1 MIDDETR
8 ETHRPRSAVPWVVA
22 AALVL
27 FAAGLLLS
35 PWFETNVRTRLPG
48 ALQRPDVVSLAARME
63 REAGTI
69 SALESRV
76 TALERR
82 PAQAPP
88 LGDVDATPPAL
99 NDPIPLALGT
109 GPGSERLA
117 RLEARIEALDR
128 GQAQAST
135 RLDNISA
142 ELAGFNV
149 KIEQIGGN
157 ASRSIAAA
165 AASAEKARGVLLV
178 TAARRAAEQGQSLAV
193 LAPALRRHFA
203 AADAEAVER
212 LLTASPETP
221 TLAVLRRR
229 FDEIRPQLS
238 ESAAP
243 ERTATL
249 WEQFKSGVAGLVHIR
264 EKGTA
269 AARNA
274 NDARL
279 ADMATRIS
287 QGDVAGA
294 LLTLQRL
301 PARTQQLAR
310 QWRISAQAYAN
321 THGALQQLEASV
333 LLEDTDLPL
342 TAPPNAPANAQQATT
357 QSL

>member
-1 MIDDETR
+1 MIDDEAR
-8 ETHRPRSAVPWVVA
+8 ETPRPRSAVPWVLVA
-22 AALVL
+22 GLVL

-48 ALQRPDVVSLAARME
+48 ALQRPDVESLAVRVE

-69 SALESRV
+69 
-76 TALERR
+76 TALEARVAALETR
-82 PAQAPP
+82 PATSAP
-88 LGDVDATPPAL
+88 LGDAATTPRAL
-99 NDPIPLALGT
+99 NDPVPLALGG
-109 GPGSERLA
+109 GPSAERLA

-135 RLDNISA
+135 RLDNVSA
-142 ELAGFNV
+142 ELAGINV
-149 KIEQIGGN
+149 KIEQVGGN
-157 ASRSIAAA
+157 AARSIEAA

-203 AADAEAVER
+203 AADADAVER
-212 LLTASPETP
+212 LLTASPGAP

-229 FDEIRPQLS
+229 FAQIRPQLA
-238 ESAAP
+238 ESAEP
-243 ERTATL
+243 EQADTL
-249 WEQFKSGVAGLVHIR
+249 WTQFKAGVASLVQVR
-264 EKGTA
+264 EKGA
-269 AARNA
+269 AAAQTA
-274 NDARL
+274 NEARL
-279 ADMATRIS
+279 ADMATRLS

-294 LLTLQRL
+294 LLAMQRL

-310 QWRISAQAYAN
+310 QWRISAEAYAN
-321 THGALQQLEASV
+321 SYGALQQLEASV

-342 TAPPNAPANAQQATT
+342 TAPAAGQQKPA

>member
-1 MIDDETR
+1 MIDDEAR
-8 ETHRPRSAVPWVVA
+8 ETPRPRSAVPWVLVA
-22 AALVL
+22 GLVL

-48 ALQRPDVVSLAARME
+48 ALQRPDVESLAVRVE

-69 SALESRV
+69 
-76 TALERR
+76 TALEARVAALETR
-82 PAQAPP
+82 PASAP
-88 LGDVDATPPAL
+88 LGDAAATPRAL
-99 NDPIPLALGT
+99 NDPVPLALGG
-109 GPGSERLA
+109 GPSAERLA

-135 RLDNISA
+135 RLDNVSA
-142 ELAGFNV
+142 ELAGINV
-149 KIEQIGGN
+149 KIEQVGGN
-157 ASRSIAAA
+157 AARSIEAA

-203 AADAEAVER
+203 AADADAVER
-212 LLTASPETP
+212 LLTASPGAP

-229 FDEIRPQLS
+229 FAQIRPQLA
-238 ESAAP
+238 ESAEP
-243 ERTATL
+243 EQADTL
-249 WEQFKSGVAGLVHIR
+249 WTQFKAGVASLVQVR
-264 EKGTA
+264 EKGA
-269 AARNA
+269 AAAQTA
-274 NDARL
+274 NEARL
-279 ADMATRIS
+279 ADMATRLS

-294 LLTLQRL
+294 LLAMQRL

-310 QWRISAQAYAN
+310 QWRISAEAYAN
-321 THGALQQLEASV
+321 SYGALQQLEASV

-342 TAPPNAPANAQQATT
+342 TAPAAGQQKPA

>member
-1 MIDDETR
+1 MIDDEAR
-8 ETHRPRSAVPWVVA
+8 ETPRPRSAVPWVLVA
-22 AALVL
+22 GLVL

-48 ALQRPDVVSLAARME
+48 ALQRPDVELLAVRVE

-69 SALESRV
+69 
-76 TALERR
+76 TALEARVAALETR
-82 PAQAPP
+82 PASAP
-88 LGDVDATPPAL
+88 LGDAAATPRAL
-99 NDPIPLALGT
+99 NDPVPLALGG
-109 GPGSERLA
+109 GPSAERLA

-135 RLDNISA
+135 RLDNVSA
-142 ELAGFNV
+142 ELAGINV
-149 KIEQIGGN
+149 KIEQVGGN
-157 ASRSIAAA
+157 AARSIEAA

-203 AADAEAVER
+203 AADADAVER
-212 LLTASPETP
+212 LLTASPGAP

-229 FDEIRPQLS
+229 FAQIRPQLA
-238 ESAAP
+238 ESAEP
-243 ERTATL
+243 EQADTL
-249 WEQFKSGVAGLVHIR
+249 WTQFKAGVASLVQVR
-264 EKGTA
+264 EKGA
-269 AARNA
+269 AAAQTA
-274 NDARL
+274 NEARL
-279 ADMATRIS
+279 ADMATRLS

-294 LLTLQRL
+294 LLAMQRL

-310 QWRISAQAYAN
+310 QWRISAEAYAN
-321 THGALQQLEASV
+321 SYGALQQLEASV

-342 TAPPNAPANAQQATT
+342 TAPAAGQQKPA

>member
-8 ETHRPRSAVPWVVA
+8 ETPRPRNSLPWVLVA
-22 AALVL
+22 GLLL

-35 PWFETNVRTRLPG
+35 PWFETNIRTRLPG
-48 ALQRPDVVSLAARME
+48 ALQRPDVESIAARVE
-63 REAGTI
+63 REAGAITQ
-69 SALESRV
+69 LEARV
-76 TALERR
+76 TALETR
-82 PAQAPP
+82 PSAPAP
-88 LGDVDATPPAL
+88 MVDGAGTPPAL
-99 NDPIPLALGT
+99 NDPMPLALGT

-135 RLDNISA
+135 RLDNVSA
-142 ELAGFNV
+142 ELAGLNV
-149 KIEQIGGN
+149 KIEQVGGN
-157 ASRSIAAA
+157 AARSIEAA

-203 AADAEAVER
+203 AADADAVER
-212 LLTASPETP
+212 LLTASPDAP
-221 TLAVLRRR
+221 TLAVLRSR
-229 FDEIRPQLS
+229 FEQIRPQLA

-243 ERTATL
+243 EKADSL
-249 WEQFKSGVAGLVHIR
+249 WSQFKAGVASLVQVR
-264 EKGTA
+264 EKGASATQTA
-269 AARNA
+269 NE
-274 NDARL
+274 ARL
-279 ADMATRIS
+279 ADMATRLS

-294 LLTLQRL
+294 LLAMQRL

-310 QWRISAQAYAN
+310 QWRISAEAYAN
-321 THGALQQLEASV
+321 SYGALQQLEASV

-342 TAPPNAPANAQQATT
+342 TVPADKKQKKS